1 VAGPIR
7 SPSSK
12 PKGEFI
18 ITVFCLAV
26 AAGVIYLVHKLLLWM
41 LTLPGVQAVALILG
55 YFALL
60 FIVGFALDRAGI
72 GKR

>member
-1 VAGPIR
+1 
-7 SPSSK
+7 
-12 PKGEFI
+12 
-18 ITVFCLAV
+18 
-26 AAGVIYLVHKLLLWM
+26 M
-41 LTLPGVQAVALILG
+41 LTFPGVQAVALILG